1 MDDSSGLRRLCLGS
15 IRDGFESTMLLPLQ
29 IVTVSWAEL
38 MQMLGDSSLCAVQ
51 DETVIEDILS

>member
-1 MDDSSGLRRLCLGS
+1 
-15 IRDGFESTMLLPLQ
+15 MLLPLQ